1 MEQIGRSTSSGGGLR
16 SRGSTVDTAVGASVS
31 FIERIFVPF
40 IIIDSFGANCG
51 TMRSG
56 DADAV

>member
-1 MEQIGRSTSSGGGLR
+1 MEQVGRSTSSGGGLR
-16 SRGSTVDTAVGASVS
+16 SRGSTVDTGTSVP
-31 FIERIFVPF
+31 FIERISVPF
-40 IIIDSFGANCG
+40 TMIDSFGAKCG

>member
-16 SRGSTVDTAVGASVS
+16 SRGPTVDIGISVP
-31 FIERIFVPF
+31 FIERIFVLF
-40 IIIDSFGANCG
+40 VIIDSFGAKCG